1 MTHAASTGTVDNKTF
16 LCVDGPTLADLVV
29 YDFLGSPFTGRK
41 ALGD

>member
-1 MTHAASTGTVDNKTF
+1 MTHGNKTF
-16 LCVDGPTLADLVV
+16 FCVDGPTLADLVV